1 LVELKIPELSNQSEM
16 SEKQINIKVGMLGD
30 VQVGKTSL
38 MVKYVE
44 NRFDEDYIQTLGVSF
59 LEKNYP
65 MDNSDVQISIMLW
78 DLAGQKEFREMLE
91 VVCSDA
97 VALFFMFDLTRKA
110 TLHSVKEWYL
120 QSRKYNKKAVPF
132 LVGTK
137 FDKFLELSESEQQEV
152 TLQARKYASIMK
164 SPLVFC
170 SAAAGIN
177 IKKLFR
183 LVMCKVFDLQNDIEP
198 ITNIGEPIIEF

>member
-1 LVELKIPELSNQSEM
+1 MSKYEISLS
-16 SEKQINIKVGMLGD
+16 LT
-30 VQVGKTSL
+30 QVGKTSL

-65 MDNSDVQISIMLW
+65 MDNTDIAIMIW

-120 QSRKYNKKAVPF
+120 QSRKFNKKAVPV

-137 FDKFLELSESEQQEV
+137 FDKFLEMSESEQQEV
-152 TLQARKYASIMK
+152 TIQARKYASIMK
-164 SPLVFC
+164 APIVFC
-170 SAAAGIN
+170 SASAGIN

-183 LVMCKVFDLQNDIEP
+183 LVMCKVFDLEVDIEQ
-198 ITNIGEPIIEF
+198 INNVGEPIIEF

>member
-1 LVELKIPELSNQSEM
+1 
-16 SEKQINIKVGMLGD
+16 MLGD

-177 IKKLFR
+177 KKLFR